1 MSEKDAEIG
10 KPPQSKKGMT
20 ITWRGIVLI
29 VIGVVLLVFAV
40 QNLQSATVYF
50 LGVEF
55 SVWVWLLVVGS
66 FLLGMVLG
74 GVVRAGARRLRK
86 PKPPTPGKK

>member
-1 MSEKDAEIG
+1 MTENDAEIG
-10 KPPQSKKGMT
+10 RRPQSKKGMT
-20 ITWRGIVLI
+20 ITWRGVVLI
-29 VIGVVLLVFAV
+29 IIGVVLLVFAV

-86 PKPPTPGKK
+86 PKPPTAEKK